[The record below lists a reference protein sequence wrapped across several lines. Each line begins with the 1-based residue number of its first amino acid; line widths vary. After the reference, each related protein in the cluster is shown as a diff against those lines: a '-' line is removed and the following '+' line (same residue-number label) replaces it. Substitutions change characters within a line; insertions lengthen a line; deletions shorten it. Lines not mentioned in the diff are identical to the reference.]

1 MRGIAGADLLRL
13 PVRQHGIEL
22 GRPVDLVLDRD
33 ARRVLGLELVCGD
46 RANRFL
52 ALGAATVGEHEI
64 AVDSALAVLDDAA
77 FYRKRG
83 HALRDLRGASVTRD
97 GTEVG
102 KLADV
107 VVTPGGELPELV
119 LADGAR
125 MPLDDRVRIAA

>member
-1 MRGIAGADLLRL
+1 MRGISGSELLRL

-46 RANRFL
+46 RTNRFL
-52 ALGAATVGEHEI
+52 AFGAATVGEKEI
-64 AVDSALAVLDDAA
+64 AVDSAFAVLDNAD

-83 HALRDLRGASVTRD
+83 YALRDLRGTPVARDGDELGKLAEVVFTRD
-97 GTEVG
+97 GELTEI
-102 KLADV
+102 
-107 VVTPGGELPELV
+107 V

-125 MPLDDRVRIAA
+125 VRVDDRVRIA